1 MSAPSFID
9 TSVAALAHAWATD
22 SITEPPFGARVPDR
36 VEAYAIQD
44 RLVELL
50 SPRLGPR
57 VGWKLGMTAPG
68 LADDPIVGPIHR
80 EMLVASGSR
89 VKVRPGMLI
98 EVELALHIR
107 ADADPERLAVSDVE
121 VGAAF
126 EILGF
131 RTSSR
136 EVCDGIADLA
146 TMHHVVLGS
155 TRPLGEVADLG
166 RLEGTLDVDG
176 AQVAMG
182 VSHRAVAPPLES
194 LDWLR
199 GHLSARRRWLAP
211 GDAVITGS
219 LTGQF
224 AVRPGERHIGSISGL
239 APLSIEFD
247 D

>member
-1 MSAPSFID
+1 MSAPSSID
-9 TSVAALAHAWATD
+9 TSAAALAHAWSTD
-22 SITEPPFGARVPDR
+22 SLTESPFSARVPDR

-80 EMLVASGSR
+80 EMLVAPGSR
-89 VKVRPGMLI
+89 VKIRPGMLI
-98 EVELALHIR
+98 EVEIALHIR
-107 ADADPERLAVSDVE
+107 PDADPERLALSDLE

-166 RLEGTLDVDG
+166 RLEGTLGVDG
-176 AQVAMG
+176 DQVAMG
-182 VSHRAVAPPLES
+182 VSHQTVAPPLES
-194 LDWLR
+194 LDWLQ
-199 GHLSARRRWLAP
+199 GHLFARRRRLAP

-224 AVRPGERHIGSISGL
+224 PVRPGKRHTGSISGL
-239 APLSIEFD
+239 ATISIEFD
-247 D
+247 H